1 MIEGN
6 TLQAQPVALSDGRD
20 GLDCLNAPVLRSWAR
35 VRAGWV
41 DRIKRAALVQLHR
54 SAAGECLLLRMYLV
68 GEEATECA
76 LMDEWRH
83 TAPDWLRPRME
94 QHLADERHHAAA
106 FADALRSR
114 GQTVALQATAPDF
127 LSRRKIAQWR
137 QLAMA
142 YAPRFSQGV
151 LVTAYATGLCAEQMA
166 MRVLQRHC
174 AVVDAQNPMAPLLSR
189 VLADETRHVALCQ
202 ESLRQ
207 LVRLDEAPALAAL
220 LADIRRIDAS
230 FGVTSAAA
238 MYLASCW
245 CRLRALGQR

>member
-1 MIEGN
+1 M
-6 TLQAQPVALSDGRD
+6 
-20 GLDCLNAPVLRSWAR
+20 
-35 VRAGWV
+35 RAGWV

-54 SAAGECLLLRMYLV
+54 SVAGECLLLRMYLV

-76 LMDEWRH
+76 LMDEWSH
-83 TAPDWLRPRME
+83 TAPDWLQPRME

-114 GQTVALQATAPDF
+114 GQAVVQQATPPDF

-137 QLAMA
+137 RLALA
-142 YAPRFSQGV
+142 YAPRFSQGI
-151 LVTAYATGLCAEQMA
+151 LVTAYASGLCAEQMA

-174 AVVDAQNPMAPLLSR
+174 AVLDAQNAMAPLLSR

-207 LVRLDEAPALAAL
+207 LATPEEAPALAEL
-220 LADIRRIDAS
+220 LHEIRRIDAS

-245 CRLRALGQR
+245 YRLRAVVGR